1 MTERCN
7 GNYEI
12 KSEGLQR
19 RQMWGAHFLV
29 TPRQMGTLR
38 PQACT
43 LLPPSQSPQI
53 RESDYICEHCVCIIG
68 YLHVVPVK
76 SGGKASFY
84 ISCLWQA
91 HHSTDQCKLSSEI
104 VAESHSDKQTGA
116 LVSLRNRNCYC
127 WVNILY
133 SFHIIHP
140 SSAAQISL
148 SSQMKIKFLI

>member
-1 MTERCN
+1 
-7 GNYEI
+7 
-12 KSEGLQR
+12 
-19 RQMWGAHFLV
+19 
-29 TPRQMGTLR
+29 MGTLH
-38 PQACT
+38 PQACHPA
-43 LLPPSQSPQI
+43 PPSHSAKI
-53 RESDYICEHCVCIIG
+53 IESDYISEHCVCIIR

-76 SGGKASFY
+76 SGEKAFFY

-104 VAESHSDKQTGA
+104 AAESHSDKQTGA
-116 LVSLRNRNCYC
+116 LVSLQNRNCYC

-148 SSQMKIKFLI
+148 SSQIKIKFLI